1 MAPQYTLHPF
11 RPLQTA
17 KIVELITVFK
27 NPVPVAVCLLP
38 VDEKLVGIRRGIEP
52 RKGYIALPGGYI
64 NSGETWQQ
72 ACCRE
77 LFEETGIVR
86 NPEEITLFSVE
97 SAIDSN
103 RILIFGLAPTIE
115 KALINKNFKNEE
127 TQEIVFINKGDELAF
142 PLHTTVSQK
151 FFELLNQN

>member
-1 MAPQYTLHPF
+1 M
-11 RPLQTA
+11 
-17 KIVELITVFK
+17 FK

-38 VDEKLVGIRRGIEP
+38 VDGKLLGIRRGIEP
-52 RKGYIALPGGYI
+52 RKGFVALPGGYV

-77 LFEETGIVR
+77 LLEETGL
-86 NPEEITLFSVE
+86 NCDPSKITLFSVE

-115 KALINKNFKNEE
+115 KDLLNTSFKNEE
-127 TQEIVFINKGDELAF
+127 TQEISLIAKGEELAF
-142 PLHTTVSQK
+142 PLHTLVAQN
-151 FFELLNQN
+151 FFLRRLV